1 MAEVVKKMPYRNGIL
16 QVIPRESRN
25 YYTVDD
31 VMKLLGIK
39 QAKAYNL
46 IRALRKELIA
56 KGYLIEEYPVG
67 RIPKRYFDSRCG
79 IDKGTVEHESYEV

>member
-79 IDKGTVEHESYEV
+79 IDKGTVEHGSCEV

>member
-1 MAEVVKKMPYRNGIL
+1 MAEVAKKMPYRNGVL
-16 QVIPRESRN
+16 QVIPHESRN

-31 VMKLLGIK
+31 VMNLLGIK

-79 IDKGTVEHESYEV
+79 IDKGTVENGSCEV

>member
-1 MAEVVKKMPYRNGIL
+1 MAEAAKKLPAYRNGII
-16 QVIPRESRN
+16 QVIPTEKRN

-31 VMKLLGIK
+31 VMQLLGVK

-56 KGYLIEEYPVG
+56 KGYLIEEYPAG
-67 RIPKRYFDSRCG
+67 RVPISYFNSRCG
-79 IDKGTVEHESYEV
+79 IETE